1 MLHDSQILVY
11 GSSFSDQTLKVFQVP
26 IFCFRFSERLFSF
39 DNNSYS
45 PTTFW
50 FGVFLPR
57 KSVEHFYVVGSV
69 KTWRLKL
76 AFQLC
81 LLLQSVPP
89 ALVQELLLN
98 TKIRVSRKAELPT
111 EVCQA
116 PKNSF
121 KKSSKLHTKNEL
133 KFHSRT
139 VRKLIC
145 ELGTL

>member
-1 MLHDSQILVY
+1 MIHRPW
-11 GSSFSDQTLKVFQVP
+11 SSFSDQTLKVFQVP

-69 KTWRLKL
+69 KTWLLKL

-89 ALVQELLLN
+89 ALCRSCCWTPRLEFLEKQ
-98 TKIRVSRKAELPT
+98 
-111 EVCQA
+111 
-116 PKNSF
+116 
-121 KKSSKLHTKNEL
+121 SSQL
-133 KFHSRT
+133 KFVRHQKT
-139 VRKLIC
+139 VLKSPLSF
-145 ELGTL
+145 TLKTSWSFTAER